1 MDIRKEK
8 ERLKTSLINS
18 IYNQIQLWNYENKK
32 VDYIILNT
40 YAFYLLSTES
50 VINYDTLFDIKFTVK
65 DLDKNDVPQYWLA
78 EQGKVRI
85 IENYE

>member
-8 ERLKTSLINS
+8 EKLKASLINS
-18 IYNQIQLWNYENKK
+18 IYSQIQLWKYENRK

-40 YAFYLLSTES
+40 YSFYLLATDPL
-50 VINYDTLFDIKFTVK
+50 INYDTLFDIKFTVK

-78 EQGKVRI
+78 EQGKVCL

>member
-40 YAFYLLSTES
+40 YAFYLLSTEP
-50 VINYDTLFDIKFTVK
+50 IIKYDTLFDIKFIVK
-65 DLDKNDVPQYWLA
+65 DLDKNDVPQYLLA
-78 EQGKVRI
+78 EEGKV
-85 IENYE
+85 YLM

>member
-8 ERLKTSLINS
+8 ERLTASLINS

-40 YAFYLLSTES
+40 YAFYLLATGP
-50 VINYDTLFDIKFTVK
+50 IIKYDTLFDIKFTIK
-65 DLDKNDVPQYWLA
+65 DLNENNANDIPQYWLA
-78 EQGKVRI
+78 EEGKV
-85 IENYE
+85 YLV

>member
-40 YAFYLLSTES
+40 YAFYLLSTEPI
-50 VINYDTLFDIKFTVK
+50 INYDTLFDIKFIVK
-65 DLDKNDVPQYWLA
+65 DFDKNDVPQYLLA
-78 EQGKVRI
+78 EEGKIYLV
-85 IENYE
+85 

>member
-40 YAFYLLSTES
+40 YAFYLLSTDPN
-50 VINYDTLFDIKFTVK
+50 INYDTLFDIKFTVK

-78 EQGKVRI
+78 EEGKV
-85 IENYE
+85 YLV